1 MARYPVNSPIALLK
15 SALLR
20 RYRKGRT
27 TNLSTFAPLTRSA
40 LLTIIERS
48 GGVLRCANA
57 PYKIDDR
64 TIYLY
69 VESIRK

>member
-1 MARYPVNSPIALLK
+1 TQSRPPDALLK

-40 LLTIIERS
+40 LLTTIERLD
-48 GGVLRCANA
+48 GVLRCASA
-57 PYKIDDR
+57 PYKSDDR
-64 TIYLY
+64 TTRSAIAL
-69 VESIRK
+69 R